1 MGFDFKNGG
10 GCLAVKNIRKKSL
23 KKQIVRCFLFPL
35 ILLIGFLIYYNFYSV
50 NLYNQEI
57 NRSNSAMI
65 SLYMNNLES
74 YLSEMDNFMLHT
86 VVNNSNFNL
95 LRYELTQLQ
104 AYLAIE
110 SVSDACETQLSRGT
124 MAGGIYLYSIQN
136 NIYRHVF
143 VEEYA
148 YTKKDNIHIWLESI
162 LDTDQNYIDRGW
174 FYEKIEETDY
184 LFRIVNSQGAYI
196 VSFIELNHIVL
207 PLDYLSESEYQVIF
221 RKADGTIITNDTLVN
236 DNGLSFEGTT
246 TYGNMINADGNRKY
260 TITGNRI
267 QGTDIEMYLV
277 KSNKGFLGELRVT
290 QVILFIISVLSILT
304 IPYGIYSI
312 RRSVTKPIDQL
323 KSAMEQIKKGEMD
336 TQIEAEYEL
345 VEFGEIN
352 DTFNSM
358 ISKIKVL
365 KIQSY
370 EEMLGRQKAHLQ
382 YLQLQ
387 LEPHFFLNCLKTIY
401 AMAQNHKYEKVQKLV
416 LIVSNYLR
424 YMFRDNST
432 MVTLEEELNYVKN
445 YLQIQEM
452 ASDMPPVCI
461 MDIDMNLLSK
471 RIPPL
476 VIQTF
481 IENSVK
487 YASLAGK
494 QLRVS
499 IRISRLQTDE
509 ADYFDIIIEDNGM
522 GYPPDILK
530 LLDGQEQ
537 DNQEGKHIGIQ
548 NVKQR
553 LSILFGDRAEF
564 VFQNTETGAYSELI
578 IPVIKSEP
586 VQ

>member
-1 MGFDFKNGG
+1 MAAKN
-10 GCLAVKNIRKKSL
+10 VRKKSL
-23 KKQIVRCFLFPL
+23 KKQIARGFLFPL
-35 ILLIGFLIYYNFYSV
+35 ILLIGFLIYYNIYSV

-57 NRSNSAMI
+57 NQSNSAMI

-74 YLSEMDNFMLHT
+74 YLSEMDNFMFHT

-110 SVSDACETQLSRGT
+110 GVSDACETQLSRGT
-124 MAGGIYLYSIQN
+124 MVGGIYLYSIQN
-136 NIYRHVF
+136 NIYRHVH

-148 YTKKDNIHIWLESI
+148 YTKKENLHSWLKII

-174 FYEKIEETDY
+174 FYEKIGETDY
-184 LFRIVNSQGAYI
+184 LFRIFNSHDAYI
-196 VSFIELNHIVL
+196 VSFIELNDIVL
-207 PLDYLSESEYQVIF
+207 PLDYLSESEYQVVF
-221 RKADGTIITNDTLVN
+221 RKTGGTIITNETLVN
-236 DNGLSFEGTT
+236 DNNLSFEGTT
-246 TYGNMINADGNRKY
+246 AYGKMVNVNVDGNRKY

-336 TQIEAEYEL
+336 TQIDAEYEL

-401 AMAQNHKYEKVQKLV
+401 AMAQNHKFEKVQKLV

-461 MDIDMNLLSK
+461 MDVDMNLLSK

-509 ADYFDIIIEDNGM
+509 TDYFDIIIKDNGM
-522 GYPPDILK
+522 GYPSDVLK

-553 LSILFGDRAEF
+553 LSLLFGDKAEF

-578 IPVIKSEP
+578 IPVTKFGLEEEL
-586 VQ
+586 